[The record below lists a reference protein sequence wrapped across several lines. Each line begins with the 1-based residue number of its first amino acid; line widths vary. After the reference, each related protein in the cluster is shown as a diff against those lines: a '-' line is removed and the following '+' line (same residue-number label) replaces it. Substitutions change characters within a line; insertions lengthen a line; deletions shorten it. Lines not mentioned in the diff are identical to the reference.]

1 MKSVFAFALLGLSTL
16 TVVAQDKYL
25 DSISFELTQDIDFFK
40 DIKNNTEV
48 NTYIMQDGNRL
59 SVGDTIY
66 LSTPTAESSLTNAA
80 ETQSLFG
87 RNRATARTTTNA
99 MYAQVQLGK
108 FSGLGATM
116 ATLGGEQRPMAG
128 QSLQGSATIIREIKL
143 SHKGSKKKPL
153 MVTLILG
160 EPNDRAFGIN
170 KYLSVLD
177 TEIAYELGEI
187 ELANRLL
194 TREEA
199 IAKLKEAKDLL
210 DLEMMSQSEYEAIR
224 SELEPIIKQK
234 SLNQENAVCY
244 NKIESSKP

>member
-1 MKSVFAFALLGLSTL
+1 
-16 TVVAQDKYL
+16 
-25 DSISFELTQDIDFFK
+25 
-40 DIKNNTEV
+40 
-48 NTYIMQDGNRL
+48 
-59 SVGDTIY
+59 
-66 LSTPTAESSLTNAA
+66 
-80 ETQSLFG
+80 
-87 RNRATARTTTNA
+87 
-99 MYAQVQLGK
+99 
-108 FSGLGATM
+108 
-116 ATLGGEQRPMAG
+116 
-128 QSLQGSATIIREIKL
+128 
-143 SHKGSKKKPL
+143 

-170 KYLSVLD
+170 KYLSVVD

-199 IAKLKEAKDLL
+199 SAKLKEAKDLL